1 MFAVVLAATL
11 FIILTA
17 ATGGSAADFCTSSLP
32 PVVGGGDECSA
43 SGGGELVSE
52 VNQNIST
59 LLQGIV
65 QCMLQGH
72 SSEYPANSCAE
83 LAEQEPEISSGNY
96 WILNSTQSP
105 VQVFCEMGDV
115 FPSSLN
121 VTRGWVRVANL
132 NMTDHTNLL

>member
-17 ATGGSAADFCTSSLP
+17 ATGGSAADSCTASLP

-43 SGGGELVSE
+43 SGVGELVSE

-65 QCMLQGH
+65 QCMLLGH

-83 LAEQEPEISSGNY
+83 LAE
-96 WILNSTQSP
+96 
-105 VQVFCEMGDV
+105 
-115 FPSSLN
+115 
-121 VTRGWVRVANL
+121 
-132 NMTDHTNLL
+132 